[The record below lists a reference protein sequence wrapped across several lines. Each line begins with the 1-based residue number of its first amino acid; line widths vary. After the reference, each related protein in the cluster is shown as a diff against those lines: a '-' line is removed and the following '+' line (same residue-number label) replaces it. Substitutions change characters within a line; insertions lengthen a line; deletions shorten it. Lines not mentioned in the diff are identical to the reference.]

1 MTTERSLNDL
11 KVSEYELKRQQ
22 MIAENQKLMEE
33 LGLANA
39 ALKSDTAMAA
49 AMPAPPPRKK
59 PRFQVNARP
68 PADLFPSRASRRLKG
83 EAPDDTVDLEEL
95 LDANDKLRQVEPVRQ
110 YIASKKSTFAN
121 PDSTYVPDALSVPFT
136 LASIGTT
143 IWDIGELKTG
153 RGRSRYWSGRGCRY
167 RHPYPVG
174 FKATKA
180 HFGNMY
186 TMRIEE
192 GANPEDGPIFT
203 VQVNQTDTIFK
214 GYTPT
219 APWTEACKKSRSQGT
234 RVSGPLFYGF
244 SDLITMRLIENMDN
258 YKEAFS
264 PEEPE
269 EEEEEGK
276 TEA

>member
-1 MTTERSLNDL
+1 M
-11 KVSEYELKRQQ
+11 Q
-22 MIAENQKLMEE
+22 
-33 LGLANA
+33 
-39 ALKSDTAMAA
+39 
-49 AMPAPPPRKK
+49 
-59 PRFQVNARP
+59 
-68 PADLFPSRASRRLKG
+68 
-83 EAPDDTVDLEEL
+83 VDLEEL
-95 LDANDKLRQVEPVRQ
+95 LDANDKLKQIEPMRQ

-121 PDSTYVPDALSVPFT
+121 PESDYNPDALSVPFT
-136 LASIGTT
+136 LGRCPLATHRALYIHETNTRLASIGTT
-143 IWDIGELKTG
+143 IWNLGELKTG

-174 FKATKA
+174 FKATKG

-234 RVSGPLFYGF
+234 RVSGPLV
-244 SDLITMRLIENMDN
+244 S
-258 YKEAFS
+258 
-264 PEEPE
+264 
-269 EEEEEGK
+269 
-276 TEA
+276 